1 MNSTERRAKIL
12 EIIDESRG
20 PVTGGLLAKR
30 FGVTRQVIV
39 QDLAILRAAGEA
51 IVATPQGYCRPEALS
66 GPGRIRRTYVLR
78 HSADAAEIEAELTAI
93 TDLGG
98 RAIDVTVEHPV
109 YGDLT
114 GSLMIGS
121 RREVQDFLHRLATS
135 KAGPLLV
142 LCEGVHLHTIEA
154 PDEATHAAIK
164 QTLQRLGFLLEI

>member
-1 MNSTERRAKIL
+1 M
-12 EIIDESRG
+12 IDETEG

-39 QDLAILRAAGEA
+39 QDLAILRAAGEQV
-51 IVATPQGYCRPEALS
+51 VATPQGYCRPEAVAR
-66 GPGRIRRTYVLR
+66 PGRLQRTYVLR

-121 RREVQDFLHRLATS
+121 RRDVQDFLQRLATS

-142 LCEGVHLHTIEA
+142 LCEGVHLHTIES
-154 PDEATHAAIK
+154 PDEAAHAAIR
-164 QTLQRLGFLLEI
+164 QALHRLGFLPES